1 MITQAFMEFLSGI
14 GDILSSILSYIL
26 YFFHWASEDTTSA
39 GDIYVAAKFSRFPAD
54 ILVKDTG
61 VDMTVYSCEGR
72 AANEL

>member
-1 MITQAFMEFLSGI
+1 VIFFLQITNISG
-14 GDILSSILSYIL
+14 
-26 YFFHWASEDTTSA
+26 AA

-72 AANEL
+72 AADEL